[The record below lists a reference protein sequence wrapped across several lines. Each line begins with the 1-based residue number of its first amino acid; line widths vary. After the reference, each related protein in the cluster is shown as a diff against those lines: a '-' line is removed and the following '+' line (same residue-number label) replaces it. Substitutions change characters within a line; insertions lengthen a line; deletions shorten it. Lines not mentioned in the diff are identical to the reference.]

1 MMLEA
6 NTFQVHIV
14 MDSMNL
20 DLKLK
25 LAHLKVDD
33 GRTNGDIIMLVM
45 EVLVDVG
52 RFKIAQYGM
61 LPCGNLEFDVTFIKN
76 R

>member
-1 MMLEA
+1 
-6 NTFQVHIV
+6 

-20 DLKLK
+20 DSKSGLVYLKMN
-25 LAHLKVDD
+25 D
-33 GRTNGDIIMLVM
+33 GRTNGNITMPTM

-52 RFKIAQYGM
+52 RFEVVWHGM
-61 LPCGNLEFDVTFIKN
+61 LPCGNFEFDVTFIEN